1 MTPIPLESQRQ
12 QEILN
17 LTYINISLKIVP
29 NTFTYYR
36 KNPFLFLQENS
47 LTFLQTINFAEIS
60 NQTFN

>member
-36 KNPFLFLQENS
+36 KNQFLFLLENS
-47 LTFLQTINFAEIS
+47 LTFLQTTNFVEIS